1 MGLSRLLTAAV
12 RGYLP
17 PGSGVLFSRRTR
29 QRLLLVLVGSVMLSG
44 VEILGMFLL
53 LSLMQQL
60 ATEQAG
66 LGSVDGW
73 LPGAHGLS
81 DRQVLV
87 FLGVAVL
94 IVFSAK
100 TVLGMAFRR
109 WVLGYIGQLQA
120 DTAHRLL
127 SGYMHGPYQRVMA
140 HNTAYFIRTM
150 YDGTASVYGLV
161 VGPMIQSAVELFT
174 VAALL
179 IFLFVVMPL
188 PALVALVF
196 FGAAALVLS
205 ASVRGPA
212 ARAGET
218 LVEQG
223 VVAYRATLHAIGG
236 GKEIRVRNT
245 QHHYTEEFRR
255 SRAESAR
262 AGATSVFLGEVPKYV
277 IEWIFIVATLMALT
291 LLSLTSEPDETL
303 PLMAVFVAAGVR
315 VLPAASRLVAMSST
329 IRTGLPQMRTVV
341 QDLVADLPQASARQ
355 VADASSWSQLDIQQS
370 VELKAVSFTYPG
382 GVNPVLDDVTIHVK
396 AGESVAVT
404 GPSGSGK
411 STLVDILLGL
421 RMPDSGSVDVD
432 GVSIRDDLGKWQR
445 SIGLVP
451 QDVFLLDDTLRNNIT
466 MGLPGPQDDD
476 KILHALHL
484 AQLDDMLANLPDGLD
499 TQVGERGSR
508 VSGGQRQRIG
518 LARALYV
525 EPSLLVLDEATSAL
539 DNDTELRIGETLKS
553 LRGRVTT
560 IVVAHRLSTVR
571 NCDEILFL
579 ENGRIAA
586 AGTFDDVIA
595 TSSSFAHLVE
605 LGRL

>member
-1 MGLSRLLTAAV
+1 MALPRLLSAAV
-12 RGYLP
+12 RNYLP
-17 PGSGVLFSRRTR
+17 PGSGVLFSSRTR
-29 QRLLLVLVGSVMLSG
+29 RRLVLVLLGSIVLSG

-53 LSLMQQL
+53 LSLMQHL
-60 ATEQAG
+60 ATDKAE
-66 LGSVDGW
+66 LGSADGW
-73 LPGAHGLS
+73 LPGGQALTEQ
-81 DRQVLV
+81 QVLLV
-87 FLGVAVL
+87 LGAAVL
-94 IVFSAK
+94 VVFTAK

-120 DTAHRLL
+120 DTAQRLL
-127 SGYMHGPYQRVMA
+127 AGYMHGPYQRVVT

-161 VGPMIQSAVELFT
+161 VGPMIQSAVEIFT

-179 IFLFVVMPL
+179 LFLFVVMPV

-196 FGAAALVLS
+196 FGAAALALS
-205 ASVRGPA
+205 LSVKGPA
-212 ARAGET
+212 GRAGET

-236 GKEIRVRNT
+236 TKEIRVRNT
-245 QHHYTEEFRR
+245 QQHYTEEFRR
-255 SRAESAR
+255 SRSASAR
-262 AGATSVFLGEVPKYV
+262 AGATSVFLSEVPKYV
-277 IEWIFIVATLMALT
+277 IEWIFIVATLLT
-291 LLSLTSEPDETL
+291 LALLSLTSEPEETL
-303 PLMAVFVAAGVR
+303 PLMAVFVATGVR
-315 VLPAASRLVAMSST
+315 VLPSASRLVAMSST

-341 QDLVADLPQASARQ
+341 RDLVDDLPLAAARQ
-355 VADASSWSQLDIQQS
+355 VAGVCPRTQIDIRRS
-370 VELKAVSFTYPG
+370 IDLNMVTFSYPG
-382 GVNPVLDDVTIHVK
+382 GASPVLDGVTLHVK
-396 AGESVAVT
+396 AGSSVAIT

-421 RMPDSGSVDVD
+421 QPPDSGSVTVD
-432 GVSIRDDLGKWQR
+432 GVSIHRDLGSWQR

-451 QDVFLLDDTLRNNIT
+451 QDVFLLDDTLRNNVT
-466 MGLPGPQDDD
+466 MGLERFDDD
-476 KILHALHL
+476 EKILQALRL
-484 AQLDDMLANLPDGLD
+484 AQLDDMLAEMPDGLD

-525 EPSLLVLDEATSAL
+525 EPALLVLDEATSAL

-560 IVVAHRLSTVR
+560 VIVAHRLSTVR
-571 NCDEILFL
+571 TCDEIFFL
-579 ENGRIAA
+579 ERGSITA
-586 AGTFDDVIA
+586 AGSFDEVVA
-595 TSSSFAHLVE
+595 ASSSFARLVE